1 MTNNQ
6 YRFVSPIN
14 FGFAK
19 TIGPTE
25 GVYLS
30 AALKISEALSMVTL
44 PALNCLNTK
53 FFYRTTNSVHGP
65 VGYFWRWGP
74 FWCHSRMK
82 LGRLPNTS
90 IKTNFR

>member
-14 FGFAK
+14 FGFTK
-19 TIGPTE
+19 TIGSTE

-44 PALNCLNTK
+44 PALICLNTT
-53 FFYRTTNSVHGP
+53 FFLPYYLFNPLTCWLFLV
-65 VGYFWRWGP
+65 VGLVLVPLKNEAR
-74 FWCHSRMK
+74 K
-82 LGRLPNTS
+82 LA
-90 IKTNFR
+90 